1 MRYLLAIVAFMVVF
15 GDTSFAQTEF
25 TREYNN
31 YRMGVGPLLG
41 YKLGINTV
49 DPTEGIK
56 NDIGA
61 ASMPD
66 FGATFYM
73 PLDPDQRMGLF
84 LDLVYANYAY
94 SQKYYNSPKEWTDKF
109 SYLDLGPISIFH
121 GFTIG
126 LNVGIPNGLNLE
138 ENPTALSYYM
148 IKAALNTLYEF

>member
-109 SYLDLGPISIFH
+109 SYLDLGPISKISWIYNRVKCWDSH
-121 GFTIG
+121 
-126 LNVGIPNGLNLE
+126 GLNLE
-138 ENPTALSYYM
+138 ENPTALS
-148 IKAALNTLYEF
+148 